1 MLRRRVQTP
10 VPSGHS
16 KREQAEATVDE
27 KDAVQSRADESPASL
42 PPPAAS
48 LIGSDVRCKAG
59 RAVPKRGRP
68 SSRSATRQSRVAQRA
83 SRRPPNAPFENRR
96 GRGTFSLSPFQGE
109 MQRGFAGMPAK
120 GRETSRGA
128 DRRLLL
134 SAAGGR
140 LQPERSPRGRI
151 QGGGELRTAYP
162 SAAPNSM
169 PAVWRRG
176 PRLVNVASGLAHRS
190 AQHLTPLRGRPL
202 RTEAAMER
210 EGAEVLVQGPTL
222 EARASSYGPED
233 PAPPD
238 LPQGR
243 PGGKLPRR
251 GGHTHTP
258 EQPSSRPITKIS
270 VISGSNT
277 PSPHSP
283 G

>member
-1 MLRRRVQTP
+1 MCRPLSQAAT
-10 VPSGHS
+10 GI

-68 SSRSATRQSRVAQRA
+68 SSRSATRQSRVAERA
-83 SRRPPNAPFENRR
+83 SKASPRWRRR
-96 GRGTFSLSPFQGE
+96 
-109 MQRGFAGMPAK
+109 AK

-151 QGGGELRTAYP
+151 QGGGELRTATP
-162 SAAPNSM
+162 VVAPNSM

-176 PRLVNVASGLAHRS
+176 PRLVNVASGLTRRS

-202 RTEAAMER
+202 RTEEAMER

-222 EARASSYGPED
+222 
-233 PAPPD
+233 
-238 LPQGR
+238 
-243 PGGKLPRR
+243 
-251 GGHTHTP
+251 
-258 EQPSSRPITKIS
+258 
-270 VISGSNT
+270 
-277 PSPHSP
+277 
-283 G
+283 